1 MTMSLVGPYLTTTNY
16 KKRKQ
21 KGLTKRDRQAKVE
34 HEAWLESMGVGRK
47 QLESKLYDEYGNRKS
62 VNSIPDY
69 RADSRALPTSDRI
82 AGFAP
87 AKERVQYTGDEI
99 AGIVTTHKSNLMP
112 VRKDNKKAIVDAAQ
126 MRRN

>member
-21 KGLTKRDRQAKVE
+21 KGLTKKDRQAKVE

-69 RADSRALPTSDRI
+69 RADSRALPTSDLV
-82 AGFAP
+82 AGVAP
-87 AKERVQYTGDEI
+87 AKERKQYTGDEI